1 MTEAGYGTDRPAGYG
16 SEPSSAYGAEGSTAY
31 RPETSDDDN
40 RSIGELLSAVTGD
53 LSTLMRQ
60 EVALAKAEVRKEASA
75 AGKAAGM
82 LAGSAVAANL
92 ALIFISL
99 MLMFILGNVMAL
111 EWAALI
117 VGVVWA
123 IIAAVLY
130 SVGRKRMATVSPMP
144 ERTVETIKEDVRWV
158 QNRNS

>member
-1 MTEAGYGTDRPAGYG
+1 MTDAGYGTDRPTGYG
-16 SEPSSAYGAEGSTAY
+16 SEPSTAYSAEGATAY
-31 RPETSDDDN
+31 SADMAGEDS
-40 RSIGELLSAVTGD
+40 RSIGELLSAVTSD

-82 LAGSAVAANL
+82 LAGAGLAAHL
-92 ALIFISL
+92 LLIFVSL
-99 MLMFILGNVMAL
+99 TLMFILGNVMAL

-117 VGVVWA
+117 VAVIWG
-123 IIAAVLY
+123 IIAAVLF
-130 SVGRKRMATVSPMP
+130 SVGRRRMATVSPMP

>member
-1 MTEAGYGTDRPAGYG
+1 MTDAGYGTDRPTGYG
-16 SEPSSAYGAEGSTAY
+16 SEPSAAYSAEGATAY
-31 RPETSDDDN
+31 SADMAGEDD
-40 RSIGELLSAVTGD
+40 RSIGELLSAVTSD

-82 LAGSAVAANL
+82 LAGAGLAAL
-92 ALIFISL
+92 LLLIFVSL
-99 MLMFILGNVMAL
+99 TLMFILDNVMAV

-117 VGVVWA
+117 VAVIWG
-123 IIAAVLY
+123 IIAAVLF

>member
-1 MTEAGYGTDRPAGYG
+1 MTDASYGTDRPTSYG
-16 SEPSSAYGAEGSTAY
+16 SEPSTAYGADTTGE
-31 RPETSDDDN
+31 DN
-40 RSIGELLSAVTGD
+40 RSIGELLSAVTSD

-60 EVALAKAEVRKEASA
+60 EVALAKTEVRKEFSS

-82 LAGSAVAANL
+82 LAGSGVAANL
-92 ALIFISL
+92 ALIFVSL

-117 VGVVWA
+117 VAVIWA
-123 IIAAVLY
+123 IVAAVLY
-130 SVGRKRMATVSPMP
+130 SVGRKRMATVSPTP